1 MWFNLIQQR
10 IENDYYRSQK
20 QLLAD
25 IDLVMTNA
33 EFYNGKDHEIAV
45 DAKEVTQR
53 MKGELVKC
61 IDKLGDSHLKQ
72 RVADATSMFASS

>member
-1 MWFNLIQQR
+1 
-10 IENDYYRSQK
+10 
-20 QLLAD
+20 
-25 IDLVMTNA
+25 MTNA

-72 RVADATSMFASS
+72 RVADATSMFASG